1 MSNREKRLEQMGRGM
16 EELRLWLVDT
26 VRQGLGQLEAQGEQA
41 FERLAARMV
50 DAKLG
55 SIGRRVRNWKIL
67 LKMADWQEQLL
78 VEMGELFLAVSAFE
92 RSDTLSDELTMD
104 LLQFAGLSLRKEE
117 VLAGDPV
124 EGPWGVAGVAEG
136 EEENLR
142 FRRTWLQNQRDGSF
156 ALLLDF
162 AWGGQPFE
170 HTWKAGMQYEG
181 SLVYYPSAYPL
192 RALVVEFG
200 KPDMADPLFTGFQY
214 LDELS
219 GQFAQALAL
228 QPWLQRFPAVLE
240 QVLPVKSPEGG
251 WSLMDENRQAMA
263 LSGPADIGWILLSVG
278 GGRPLNI
285 FGEWNGATFAP
296 LACLSAGK
304 WIVLSPAE

>member
-16 EELRLWLVDT
+16 EELRLWLADT

-55 SIGRRVRNWKIL
+55 SIGRRVRNWKNL

-142 FRRTWLQNQRDGSF
+142 FRRTWLK
-156 ALLLDF
+156 
-162 AWGGQPFE
+162 
-170 HTWKAGMQYEG
+170 T
-181 SLVYYPSAYPL
+181 SAMG
-192 RALVVEFG
+192 A
-200 KPDMADPLFTGFQY
+200 
-214 LDELS
+214 
-219 GQFAQALAL
+219 
-228 QPWLQRFPAVLE
+228 
-240 QVLPVKSPEGG
+240 SPCCSTSPGEA
-251 WSLMDENRQAMA
+251 N
-263 LSGPADIGWILLSVG
+263 
-278 GGRPLNI
+278 PLNI
-285 FGEWNGATFAP
+285 PGKPECNTKEAWSITHRPTPSGRWWWSLESRTWRT
-296 LACLSAGK
+296 LCLRDFSI
-304 WIVLSPAE
+304 WTN